1 LLVTSW
7 EGLEMEEIKKIEEKY
22 MRKDIP
28 EIWPGDQVVVYYKI
42 FEGNKER
49 IQPFKGTVIALKGSG
64 VKRTITV
71 RKVSYGIGVERIFPL
86 HSPLI
91 EKIEVERKGKV
102 RRAKLYYLRQR
113 TGKATRIKE
122 KRDFTS

>member
-1 LLVTSW
+1 
-7 EGLEMEEIKKIEEKY
+7 MEEIKKIEEKY
-22 MRKDIP
+22 MRQDIP

-49 IQPFKGTVIALKGSG
+49 IQLFKGTVIAVKGSG
-64 VKRTITV
+64 AKRTLTV
-71 RKVSYGIGVERIFPL
+71 RKVSYGVGVERIFPL
-86 HSPLI
+86 HSPMI

-102 RRAKLYYLRQR
+102 RRAKLYYLRER

-122 KRDFTS
+122 KRDFK

>member
-1 LLVTSW
+1 
-7 EGLEMEEIKKIEEKY
+7 MEEIKEIEKGF
-22 MRKDIP
+22 RKDDIP

-49 IQPFKGTVIALKGSG
+49 IQPFKGDVIAIKGSG
-64 VKRTITV
+64 LNRTVTV
-71 RKVSYGIGVERIFPL
+71 RKVSYGVGVERIFPL

-91 EKIEVERKGKV
+91 EKIVVERRGKV
-102 RRAKLYYLRQR
+102 RRAKLYYMRQR

-122 KRDFTS
+122 KRNNL